1 MLDVVVLF
9 FLFGLLAGLVRSELK
24 LPPALY
30 DTLSL
35 FLLLAIGLK
44 GGVGLAQ
51 QSLQP
56 LLPQLALV
64 ILLGV
69 VQTLLGFAVLRLKMN
84 RVDAA
89 ATAAHYGS
97 VSVAT
102 FAVGVNWL
110 TERGISFESQLSIF
124 LAVMEIPAILV
135 GIVLARGISRET
147 RWRMLAHET
156 FLGKGVTL
164 LLGGMAIGYL
174 AGPDGIAPL
183 KPLFVD
189 LFKGRWRWF
198 LLEMGLIV
206 ARQCQDLRRH
216 GLFLLGFALLMPLA
230 SAGLGLAAGQLMGL
244 SLGGLTLLATTAAS
258 ASYIAVPATMRI
270 AVPRANPGLSLSAVL
285 GSPSRS
291 TSCWGSRST
300 TAGPATSRSS
310 HMQTETRT
318 LLTVITEANLEPTLL
333 RTLTREGLRGY
344 TITDARGRGIMAS
357 ATPAGARAATS
368 GWRRSA
374 AGSRRNGC
382 WPTCRVATTPITP

>member
-44 GGVGLAQ
+44 GVGLAQ

-189 LFKGRWRWF
+189 LFKGALALF

-230 SAGLGLAAGQLMGL
+230 SAGLGLAAGKLMGL
-244 SLGGLTLLATTAAS
+244 SLGGLTLLATLAAS
-258 ASYIAVPATMRI
+258 ASYIAVPGHHAHR
-270 AVPRANPGLSLSAVL
+270 RASGQPGAI
-285 GSPSRS
+285 P
-291 TSCWGSRST
+291 
-300 TAGPATSRSS
+300 
-310 HMQTETRT
+310 Q
-318 LLTVITEANLEPTLL
+318 
-333 RTLTREGLRGY
+333 
-344 TITDARGRGIMAS
+344 
-357 ATPAGARAATS
+357 
-368 GWRRSA
+368 RSA
-374 AGSRRNGC
+374 GGHLPVQHHAGDPALPQLG
-382 WPTCRVATTPITP
+382 PPLHGVATCRPRPAPC